1 LLELKSIVAEYGH
14 VRALKGISLTIQRG
28 EIVTLLGANGA
39 GKSTTLKCISGLL
52 RISSGSILFQGE
64 RIDHHPPHR
73 IIRQGITQ
81 VMEGRRLFP
90 DLDVVENL
98 RLGAYLT
105 NDRQAIQHRID
116 RVFGYFPI
124 LKERQKQLAST
135 FSGGEQQML
144 AMGRGLMASPQ
155 LLMLD
160 EPSLGLA
167 PIMVQEVGKII
178 RTINRDGV
186 TPPPHRAERPRWPCG
201 WPTGDMC
208 LKPGPSPSWEAPGS
222 SYPMIRFAKPTW
234 ACELPLSFRRK
245 TSSSARR
252 WFCSEFFMA
261 CIPSYSFFPSL
272 KSPLFIPTL
281 PLLHQNG
288 EGV

>member
-1 LLELKSIVAEYGH
+1 MLELKSIVAQYGQ
-14 VRALKGISLTIQRG
+14 VRALKGISVTIRQG
-28 EIVTLLGANGA
+28 ENVTLLGANGA

-64 RIDHHPPHR
+64 RIDHLPPHK
-73 IIRQGITQ
+73 IIREGITQ
-81 VMEGRRLFP
+81 VMEGRHLFP
-90 DLDVVENL
+90 DLDVLENL

-105 NDRQAIQHRID
+105 NDRQAIQQRID

-144 AMGRGLMASPQ
+144 AMGRGLMASPH

-167 PIMVQEVGKII
+167 PILVQEVGKII

-186 TPPPHRAERPRWPCG
+186 TLLLIEQNAQMALRLANRGYVLE
-201 WPTGDMC
+201 TGTIA
-208 LKPGPSPSWEAPGS
+208 LKGTSQ
-222 SYPMIRFAKPTW
+222 
-234 ACELPLSFRRK
+234 ELISNDKVRK
-245 TSSSARR
+245 AY
-252 WFCSEFFMA
+252 MG
-261 CIPSYSFFPSL
+261 L
-272 KSPLFIPTL
+272 
-281 PLLHQNG
+281 
-288 EGV
+288 

>member
-1 LLELKSIVAEYGH
+1 LLELKSIVAQYGH
-14 VRALKGISLTIQRG
+14 VRALKGISLTIHQG
-28 EIVTLLGANGA
+28 ENVTLLGANGA

-64 RIDHHPPHR
+64 RIDHLPPHK
-73 IIRQGITQ
+73 IIREGITQ

-90 DLDVVENL
+90 DLDVLENL

-105 NDRQAIQHRID
+105 DDRQAIQQRMD

-144 AMGRGLMASPQ
+144 AMGRGLMASPN

-167 PIMVQEVGKII
+167 PILVQEVGKII

-186 TPPPHRAERPRWPCG
+186 TLLLIEQNAQMALRLANRGYVLE
-201 WPTGDMC
+201 TGC
-208 LKPGPSPSWEAPGS
+208 IAIEGTSK
-222 SYPMIRFAKPTW
+222 
-234 ACELPLSFRRK
+234 ELISNDKVRK
-245 TSSSARR
+245 AY
-252 WFCSEFFMA
+252 MG
-261 CIPSYSFFPSL
+261 L
-272 KSPLFIPTL
+272 
-281 PLLHQNG
+281 
-288 EGV
+288 

>member
-1 LLELKSIVAEYGH
+1 LLELKSIVAQYGH
-14 VRALKGISLTIQRG
+14 VRALKGISLTIHQG
-28 EIVTLLGANGA
+28 ENVTLLGANGA

-64 RIDHHPPHR
+64 RIDHLPPHK
-73 IIRQGITQ
+73 IIREGITQ

-90 DLDVVENL
+90 DLDVLENL

-105 NDRQAIQHRID
+105 DDRQAIQQRMD

-144 AMGRGLMASPQ
+144 AMGRGLMASPN

-167 PIMVQEVGKII
+167 PILVQEVGKII

-186 TPPPHRAERPRWPCG
+186 TLLLIEQNAQMALRLANRGYVME
-201 WPTGDMC
+201 TGSIA
-208 LKPGPSPSWEAPGS
+208 LEGTSQ
-222 SYPMIRFAKPTW
+222 
-234 ACELPLSFRRK
+234 ELISNDKVRK
-245 TSSSARR
+245 AY
-252 WFCSEFFMA
+252 MG
-261 CIPSYSFFPSL
+261 L
-272 KSPLFIPTL
+272 
-281 PLLHQNG
+281 
-288 EGV
+288 

>member
-1 LLELKSIVAEYGH
+1 LLELKSIVAQYGH
-14 VRALKGISLTIQRG
+14 VRALKGISLTIRQG
-28 EIVTLLGANGA
+28 ENVTLLGANGA

-64 RIDHHPPHR
+64 RIDHLPPHK
-73 IIRQGITQ
+73 IIREGITQ

-90 DLDVVENL
+90 DLDVLENL
-98 RLGAYLT
+98 RLGAYLID
-105 NDRQAIQHRID
+105 DRQVIQQRMD

-144 AMGRGLMASPQ
+144 AMGRGLMASPN

-167 PIMVQEVGKII
+167 PILVQEVGKII

-186 TPPPHRAERPRWPCG
+186 TLLLIEQNAQMALRLANRGYVLE
-201 WPTGDMC
+201 TGTIA
-208 LKPGPSPSWEAPGS
+208 LEGTSQ
-222 SYPMIRFAKPTW
+222 
-234 ACELPLSFRRK
+234 ELISNDKVRK
-245 TSSSARR
+245 AY
-252 WFCSEFFMA
+252 MG
-261 CIPSYSFFPSL
+261 L
-272 KSPLFIPTL
+272 
-281 PLLHQNG
+281 
-288 EGV
+288 

>member
-1 LLELKSIVAEYGH
+1 LLELESIVAEYGH
-14 VRALKGISLTIQRG
+14 VRALKGVTLTIRQG

-52 RISSGSILFQGE
+52 RISSGSILFRGQ
-64 RIDHHPPHR
+64 RIDHLPPHK
-73 IIRQGITQ
+73 IIREGITQ

-90 DLDVVENL
+90 DLDVLENL

-105 NDRQAIQHRID
+105 DDRQAIQERID

-124 LKERQKQLAST
+124 LGERRKQLAST

-144 AMGRGLMASPQ
+144 AMGRGLMASPH

-167 PIMVQEVGKII
+167 PILVQEVGKII

-186 TPPPHRAERPRWPCG
+186 TLLLIEQNAQMALRLANRGYVLE
-201 WPTGDMC
+201 TGAIAIE
-208 LKPGPSPSWEAPGS
+208 GTSQ
-222 SYPMIRFAKPTW
+222 
-234 ACELPLSFRRK
+234 ELISNDKVRK
-245 TSSSARR
+245 AY
-252 WFCSEFFMA
+252 MG
-261 CIPSYSFFPSL
+261 L
-272 KSPLFIPTL
+272 
-281 PLLHQNG
+281 
-288 EGV
+288 

>member
-14 VRALKGISLTIQRG
+14 VRALKGVSLTINRK

-52 RISSGSILFQGE
+52 RATSGSITLEGE
-64 RIDHHPPHR
+64 RIDHLPPHR
-73 IIRQGITQ
+73 IIRKGITQ

-90 DLDVVENL
+90 DLDVLENL

-105 NDRQAIQHRID
+105 DDSQVIQQRMDRI
-116 RVFGYFPI
+116 FGYFPI
-124 LKERQKQLAST
+124 LKERKHQLAST

-144 AMGRGLMASPQ
+144 AMGRGLMASPH

-167 PIMVQEVGKII
+167 PILVQEVGKII

-186 TPPPHRAERPRWPCG
+186 TLLLIEQNAQMALRLANRGYVLE
-201 WPTGDMC
+201 TGTIA
-208 LKPGPSPSWEAPGS
+208 LEGTSQ
-222 SYPMIRFAKPTW
+222 
-234 ACELPLSFRRK
+234 ELISNDKVRK
-245 TSSSARR
+245 AY
-252 WFCSEFFMA
+252 MG
-261 CIPSYSFFPSL
+261 L
-272 KSPLFIPTL
+272 
-281 PLLHQNG
+281 
-288 EGV
+288 

>member
-1 LLELKSIVAEYGH
+1 LLELKSIVADYGH
-14 VRALKGISLTIQRG
+14 VRALKGVTLTIREG

-52 RISSGSILFQGE
+52 RISSGSILFRGR
-64 RIDHHPPHR
+64 RIDHLPPHK
-73 IIRQGITQ
+73 IIREGITQ

-90 DLDVVENL
+90 DLDVMENL

-105 NDRQAIQHRID
+105 DDRQKIQERID

-124 LKERQKQLAST
+124 LGERQKQLAST

-144 AMGRGLMASPQ
+144 AMGRGLMASPH

-167 PIMVQEVGKII
+167 PILVQEVGKII

-186 TPPPHRAERPRWPCG
+186 TLLVIEQNAQMALRLANRGYVLE
-201 WPTGDMC
+201 TGAIAIE
-208 LKPGPSPSWEAPGS
+208 GTSQ
-222 SYPMIRFAKPTW
+222 
-234 ACELPLSFRRK
+234 ELISNDKVRK
-245 TSSSARR
+245 AY
-252 WFCSEFFMA
+252 MG
-261 CIPSYSFFPSL
+261 L
-272 KSPLFIPTL
+272 
-281 PLLHQNG
+281 
-288 EGV
+288 

>member
-52 RISSGSILFQGE
+52 RLSSGSILFQGE

-73 IIRQGITQ
+73 IIREGITQ

-105 NDRQAIQHRID
+105 NDRQTIQQRID

-144 AMGRGLMASPQ
+144 AMGRGLMASPH

-167 PIMVQEVGKII
+167 PILVQEVGKII

-186 TPPPHRAERPRWPCG
+186 TLLLIEQNAQMALRLANRGYVLE
-201 WPTGDMC
+201 TGTIA
-208 LKPGPSPSWEAPGS
+208 LEGS
-222 SYPMIRFAKPTW
+222 SQ
-234 ACELPLSFRRK
+234 ELISNDKVRK
-245 TSSSARR
+245 AY
-252 WFCSEFFMA
+252 MG
-261 CIPSYSFFPSL
+261 L
-272 KSPLFIPTL
+272 
-281 PLLHQNG
+281 
-288 EGV
+288 